1 MNDPTMSEVPP
12 PRSKAPAVVA
22 APKLESERPHASEI
36 FYPKYEDSDAESETQ
51 PLNVDRLELT
61 EKRILARLDALESL
75 LAKHVSIEAS
85 AKANMC
91 ENLEKYANTV
101 ALNNAL
107 LTTSIDVMKGI
118 QADVNRISWQQF
130 EAVAKPR
137 KEEAADP
144 SKDVGDSTAVTS
156 TATHQAGGCG
166 WVASKTPIP
175 THQSHSMTRIEANEF
190 AAIKLDG
197 NLKHV
202 WVYIDSS
209 DDQAHKVRVQSLTA
223 NDVRI
228 VYSSGGCMYP
238 YAKTCKDWDKFEDVR
253 IKFLVSQQYTHC
265 RTKT

>member
-22 APKLESERPHASEI
+22 ALKLDSERPQASEI
-36 FYPKYEDSDAESETQ
+36 FFPKYEDSDAESETQ
-51 PLNVDRLELT
+51 PLNVNRLELT

-118 QADVNRISWQQF
+118 QTDINRISWQQF

-137 KEEAADP
+137 KTTEEAADP
-144 SKDVGDSTAVTS
+144 SKDVGDSTAAS
-156 TATHQAGGCG
+156 ATHQAGGG
-166 WVASKTPIP
+166 KTPIP

-190 AAIKLDG
+190 QTIKEDG

-228 VYSSGGCMYP
+228 VYSSGGSLFP

-265 RTKT
+265 RPKV